1 MRLSSSTPCVV
12 ILTKKKVE
20 LKINEHSPMILPEN
34 NLTVIACNN
43 NNIEFS
49 SMSNTMVVHISME
62 VINDYLLFL
71 NKNLTCVKPWPRQKL
86 PLISCHSRTPEV
98 FGLVSYLNQEEKT
111 TPCEIALNRS
121 LLFTVLS
128 NFLEHSGFIALLM
141 YMLRSSVRDSV
152 CRIIQSDIKHY
163 WSLRQIASI
172 LCLSPSLL
180 KKKLKNENTSYSQII
195 TECRMRYASKQLL
208 MDDKNIAQISQ
219 MCGYNS
225 TSYFIP
231 VFKSFYGVT
240 PMHYIAEHRQHVMP

>member
-98 FGLVSYLNQEEKT
+98 FGLVSYLIRKKND
-111 TPCEIALNRS
+111 ALRNR
-121 LLFTVLS
+121 
-128 NFLEHSGFIALLM
+128 
-141 YMLRSSVRDSV
+141 
-152 CRIIQSDIKHY
+152 
-163 WSLRQIASI
+163 
-172 LCLSPSLL
+172 P
-180 KKKLKNENTSYSQII
+180 
-195 TECRMRYASKQLL
+195 
-208 MDDKNIAQISQ
+208 
-219 MCGYNS
+219 
-225 TSYFIP
+225 
-231 VFKSFYGVT
+231 
-240 PMHYIAEHRQHVMP
+240 

>member
-86 PLISCHSRTPEV
+86 PLISCHSRTP
-98 FGLVSYLNQEEKT
+98 
-111 TPCEIALNRS
+111 
-121 LLFTVLS
+121 
-128 NFLEHSGFIALLM
+128 
-141 YMLRSSVRDSV
+141 
-152 CRIIQSDIKHY
+152 
-163 WSLRQIASI
+163 
-172 LCLSPSLL
+172 
-180 KKKLKNENTSYSQII
+180 
-195 TECRMRYASKQLL
+195 
-208 MDDKNIAQISQ
+208 
-219 MCGYNS
+219 
-225 TSYFIP
+225 
-231 VFKSFYGVT
+231 
-240 PMHYIAEHRQHVMP
+240 